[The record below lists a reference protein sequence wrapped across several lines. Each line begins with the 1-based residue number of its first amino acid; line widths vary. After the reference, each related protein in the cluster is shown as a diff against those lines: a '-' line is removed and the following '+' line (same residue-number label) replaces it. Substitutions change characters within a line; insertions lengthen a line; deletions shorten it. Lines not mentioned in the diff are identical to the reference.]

1 MPNFLKR
8 PSLPPVLGSGYGP
21 YLKLPGARGFAEGDA
36 VEKKR
41 FRDYQP
47 EGILKGTI
55 FDFIPDAVQ
64 TSAYLQDHFG
74 DQQEP
79 EPVDDSFDMLKMF
92 MELTPEEKMRVAGP
106 NFNEMSEEEIGMAMY
121 DFISEGRALSGGREV
136 DYMDPEKQELQPYMQ
151 EQDTLQEVW
160 DNFIDGPNYATGGM
174 ARSPLVRRPLV
185 RPQRSLRE
193 IIEERPRF
201 EGNNPRFNIPAP
213 SMSRVPLGR
222 SVRPPRIGTPMPSI
236 PLGPSDKPERG
247 NKGSPTDFSSLYNAV
262 VQGTPEPIREVR
274 PPSIDTPPSRRT
286 IPGGRL
292 QSWAPPPMG
301 PSDRPISL
309 GTLQGDLPSK
319 PINIKP
325 TRPMVEGP
333 MPIPTPPSRTEIG
346 GTLRTPPALP
356 PRIPG
361 QRGAL
366 RQPPPMIP
374 PVMQPPGRIP
384 GGHPIRIPEP
394 VGPMPGMPPL
404 TPMPQTPTP
413 PPLEEPFPAPGPFT
427 PYESPEWDNP
437 PPGGMDFDPSAI
449 VEAQPPTPGTP
460 TPPDEPMPPGFQQ
473 RPSLYEWYS
482 MSPEEKRAWRDNNP
496 SMGFGDSPP
505 DVVWGPTDMTF
516 TVDDIPRLEAQGEG
530 PNAGVLEQLYK
541 IRDQYA
547 AWDRGENIP
556 TTTPTTPQ
564 PPMPTPPGP
573 VASPGPAIG
582 TTPEPPMPPDVLPV
596 GSERAQPTKE
606 EDMERLM
613 QMIQALQ
620 ERSQPA
626 PQAAPQAAPPQQWA
640 PPSPRP
646 PVAAFNMGNAS
657 APMAAPT
664 MPQMFNSGPGFF
676 TPQQRGPLINQ
687 DMLGSNQN
695 QIPMPSSSPY
705 ALDFSSFL
713 RNR

>member
-1 MPNFLKR
+1 MPNFFKR
-8 PSLPPVLGSGYGP
+8 PSSPPVIGLGYGP
-21 YLKLPGARGFAEGDA
+21 YIRTPGARGFADPGVRGFAEGDT

-47 EGILKGTI
+47 EGMLKGTI

-64 TSAYLQDHFG
+64 TSAYLQDRFG

-136 DYMDPEKQELQPYMQ
+136 DYMDPEKQELPLFMEEQ
-151 EQDTLQEVW
+151 ETPQETW
-160 DNFIDGPNYATGGM
+160 DNFMDRPKYAAGGI

-185 RPQRSLRE
+185 RPQR
-193 IIEERPRF
+193 PRGVF
-201 EGNNPRFNIPAP
+201 IGEGDNPRFNIPAP
-213 SMSRVPLGR
+213 SAHRALPLR
-222 SVRPPRIGTPMPSI
+222 FSLRPGETYSPPIPPSIGTP
-236 PLGPSDKPERG
+236 
-247 NKGSPTDFSSLYNAV
+247 
-262 VQGTPEPIREVR
+262 
-274 PPSIDTPPSRRT
+274 
-286 IPGGRL
+286 
-292 QSWAPPPMG
+292 
-301 PSDRPISL
+301 
-309 GTLQGDLPSK
+309 
-319 PINIKP
+319 
-325 TRPMVEGP
+325 
-333 MPIPTPPSRTEIG
+333 PPSRTEIG

-404 TPMPQTPTP
+404 TPMPQTPMSSP
-413 PPLEEPFPAPGPFT
+413 VIPGNEPFPMEPISPFRPRTYQEPRLAGNIPGFGDVFSVQTGVSGTSNYVDASGNPLPREITSEWRRGRHGELLMPQEYKTPPTQSPYPVPPAPSLPPDRPFDRPSKAPIGPSDR
-427 PYESPEWDNP
+427 PSGSPGVPVGRP
-437 PPGGMDFDPSAI
+437 PI
-449 VEAQPPTPGTP
+449 PPTPG
-460 TPPDEPMPPGFQQ
+460 DPMPPPEVLYGEDWDMFPTPETLEANPLPLTPDPET
-473 RPSLYEWYS
+473 PSINDLLS
-482 MSPEEKRAWRDNNP
+482 TI
-496 SMGFGDSPP
+496 PP
-505 DVVWGPTDMTF
+505 DVLNPDG
-516 TVDDIPRLEAQGEG
+516 
-530 PNAGVLEQLYK
+530 
-541 IRDQYA
+541 
-547 AWDRGENIP
+547 
-556 TTTPTTPQ
+556 
-564 PPMPTPPGP
+564 TPPWVDPIETAPDGGP
-573 VASPGPAIG
+573 PGGPPI
-582 TTPEPPMPPDVLPV
+582 EPMPPDVFP
-596 GSERAQPTKE
+596 GEPEQTAQPTKE
-606 EDMERLM
+606 EFMERLM

-640 PPSPRP
+640 PPPPRP

-676 TPQQRGPLINQ
+676 TPQQRGPIIDPGTIPQ
-687 DMLGSNQN
+687 Q